1 MFNPATELIHTC
13 IKQLRAGY
21 HGTYGNLK
29 PAYLELI
36 NNVAMATLTTIA
48 GSDALYHNLEHTV
61 LVTLVGQEILRGKQ
75 LREGNVSCRDWAH
88 FIVSLLCHDIGYVK
102 GVCSQDKPAQRSY
115 STGNHQTSVVI
126 GAGATDASLTAYHV
140 DRGKRFVAETFLDQP
155 LLDLAVIQNNIEFTR
170 FPVPAD
176 PFYQETAS
184 YGGLTR
190 AADLLGQLSDP
201 RYLEKIPALFYE
213 FAEVGTHQALGYHHP
228 GDLRASYP
236 QFFHHVVQTYV
247 RQALYYLETT
257 HRGQTIIANLYNNV
271 AIVEQELRAVGS
283 PATPSEAAPSLLQG
297 INYMLQGSC
306 VVKLVSSLVT
316 LSQC

>member
-1 MFNPATELIHTC
+1 MFNPATDLIHTC
-13 IKQLRAGY
+13 IKQLQTGY
-21 HGTYGNLK
+21 RGTYGDLK

-36 NNVAMATLTTIA
+36 NHVAMTTLRTIA

-102 GVCSQDKPAQRSY
+102 GACSQDKPALRSY
-115 STGNHQTSVVI
+115 STGTHQTAVVI
-126 GAGATDASLTAYHV
+126 EAGATDASLTAYHI
-140 DRGKRFVAETFLDQP
+140 DRGKRFVAETFLGQP
-155 LLDLAVIQNNIEFTR
+155 LLDLAVIQNNIELTR
-170 FPVPAD
+170 FPVPAE

-213 FAEVGTHQALGYHHP
+213 FAEVGTNQALGYRHP

-236 QFFHHVVQTYV
+236 HFFYHVVQSYV
-247 RQALYYLETT
+247 RQALYYLEATQ
-257 HRGQTIIANLYNNV
+257 RGQTIISNLYNNV
-271 AIVEQELRAVGS
+271 AIVEQELQAGG
-283 PATPSEAAPSLLQG
+283 PQATNSDTAPSCCKELTT
-297 INYMLQGSC
+297 GSRAP
-306 VVKLVSSLVT
+306 VS
-316 LSQC
+316 